1 LSLDVLVDAVNRAVH
16 RPVRQPF
23 TSSSPQ
29 ALTAHGESGESI
41 LVVDDEPMV
50 RDLLIR
56 FLTLRGFHARGAQD
70 GAEALSMIT
79 ADPPDLVLVDLVM
92 PGMSGVEVLEA
103 LRAKHFAGAVVVL
116 SDSHCEDLLDQA
128 WALGPQE
135 ALSKPIDL
143 DRLLTVVQLV
153 LVCREC

>member
-1 LSLDVLVDAVNRAVH
+1 
-16 RPVRQPF
+16 
-23 TSSSPQ
+23 
-29 ALTAHGESGESI
+29 
-41 LVVDDEPMV
+41 
-50 RDLLIR
+50 
-56 FLTLRGFHARGAQD
+56 
-70 GAEALSMIT
+70 MIT

-135 ALSKPIDL
+135 TLSKPIDL